1 VRKRVVS
8 YGPRSVQGAQAW
20 DTFQTLLG
28 TAKKLGVNF
37 FHYWTGKGL
46 ISFAAQKCR
55 GTGEKPEAA
64 KVMRPRGELNR
75 DQTSG
80 YGD

>member
-1 VRKRVVS
+1 MWMEWVAGVEIFIESVVI
-8 YGPRSVQGAQAW
+8 
-20 DTFQTLLG
+20 
-28 TAKKLGVNF
+28 
-37 FHYWTGKGL
+37 GKGL

>member
-1 VRKRVVS
+1 MPVLRVI
-8 YGPRSVQGAQAW
+8 
-20 DTFQTLLG
+20 
-28 TAKKLGVNF
+28 
-37 FHYWTGKGL
+37 GKGL